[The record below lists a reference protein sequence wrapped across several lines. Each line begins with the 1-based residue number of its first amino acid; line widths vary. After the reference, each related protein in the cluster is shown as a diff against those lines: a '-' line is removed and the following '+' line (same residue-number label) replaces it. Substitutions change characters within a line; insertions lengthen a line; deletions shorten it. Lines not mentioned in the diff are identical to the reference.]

1 MLQPWAGALPASFTP
16 TGDCLLARVQSA
28 VKIRII
34 LSHLPSLAGKVVFT
48 LKKADLLSTLF
59 VGIDISSREN
69 VVAVMDFESTKP
81 IASFAVPNNEPGA
94 EEMARRIS
102 EYFNLRSGLGRLV
115 IGLES
120 TSFYGV
126 HIANY
131 LSTCRALMPFHTEVY
146 CLNPKSI
153 ANYKKSYIGLGK
165 NDYVDA
171 FVIADFARVGR
182 ITTKP
187 WRGCQYLA
195 LQRLTRHRLHLVKAL
210 TREKTYM
217 LSNIFLKFSEFT
229 MLDAEEQPFSNE
241 FGATASAVLTEFLST
256 EEIVDMPMDKLVE
269 FICEKGRNRFH
280 DPQKTA
286 KLLQAAARN
295 SYRLDKCLYEPLTVA
310 IASSFTMI
318 STYNAEIKKV
328 NQAIEST
335 IKGLNQNAFQSLLSI
350 PGVGPVMAAGIMA
363 EIGDVSVFKSQESLA
378 KYAGLIWR
386 ESQSGQFK
394 ADDTSMSKAG
404 NSYLRYYL
412 LEAASHMKLHCPEYS
427 EYYAKKYAEVK
438 THQHKRAL
446 ALTARKAIKLIFGLL
461 ANNQLYS
468 RNRVGQA

>member
-1 MLQPWAGALPASFTP
+1 M
-16 TGDCLLARVQSA
+16 
-28 VKIRII
+28 
-34 LSHLPSLAGKVVFT
+34 FT

-94 EEMARRIS
+94 EEMAKKIS
-102 EYFNLRSGLGRLV
+102 AFITPESGLKRLV
-115 IGLES
+115 IGLKS

-131 LSTCRALMPFHTEVY
+131 LSTCRELMPFHTEVY

-153 ANYKKSYIGLGK
+153 ANYKK
-165 NDYVDA
+165 
-171 FVIADFARVGR
+171 
-182 ITTKP
+182 
-187 WRGCQYLA
+187 
-195 LQRLTRHRLHLVKAL
+195 
-210 TREKTYM
+210 TYM

-229 MLDAEEQPFSNE
+229 MLDTEEQPFSNE

-256 EEIVDMPMDKLVE
+256 EEIVDMPMEKLVE
-269 FICEKGRNRFH
+269 FICEKGRNRFP

-286 KLLQAAARN
+286 KLLQTAASN

-328 NQAIEST
+328 NQAIEKT
-335 IKGLNQNAFQSLLSI
+335 IKGLNTNAFLSLQSI
-350 PGVGPVMAAGIMA
+350 PGIGPVMAAGIMA
-363 EIGDVSVFKSQESLA
+363 EIGDITVFKSQESLA
-378 KYAGLIWR
+378 KYAGLVWR
-386 ESQSGQFK
+386 ENQSGQFK

-412 LEAASHMKLHCPEYS
+412 LEATSHIKLHCPEYR
-427 EYYAKKYAEVK
+427 EYYYKKYAEVK

-461 ANNQLYS
+461 AKNQLYS

>member
-1 MLQPWAGALPASFTP
+1 M
-16 TGDCLLARVQSA
+16 
-28 VKIRII
+28 
-34 LSHLPSLAGKVVFT
+34 FT
-48 LKKADLLSTLF
+48 LKKADLLTTLF

-69 VVAVMDFESTKP
+69 VVAVMNFESNKP

-94 EEMARRIS
+94 IEMAEKIS
-102 EYFNLRSGLGRLV
+102 GFITPENGLDRLV

-131 LSTCRALMPFHTEVY
+131 LSTCQILMPFHTEVY

-153 ANYKKSYIGLGK
+153 ANYKKSFIGLSK
-165 NDYVDA
+165 NDYIDA

-217 LSNIFLKFSEFT
+217 LSNIFLKFSEFN

-256 EEIVDMPMDKLVE
+256 EEIIDMPIEQLVE
-269 FICEKGRNRFH
+269 FICEKGHNRFP

-286 KLLQAAARN
+286 KLLQTAARN

-310 IASSFTMI
+310 IASSFTML
-318 STYNAEIKKV
+318 STYQAEIKKV
-328 NQAIEST
+328 NKAIEQT
-335 IKGLNQNAFQSLLSI
+335 IKGLNPNAFLSLQSI

-363 EIGDVSVFKSQESLA
+363 EIGDIFVFKSQESLA
-378 KYAGLIWR
+378 KYAGLVWR
-386 ESQSGQFK
+386 EKQSGQFK

-412 LEAASHMKLHCPEYS
+412 LEATSHIKLHCPEYS
-427 EYYAKKYAEVK
+427 EYYYKKYAEVK

-446 ALTARKAIKLIFGLL
+446 ALTARKAIRLIFGLL

-468 RNRVGQA
+468 KDRVGQA

>member
-1 MLQPWAGALPASFTP
+1 M
-16 TGDCLLARVQSA
+16 
-28 VKIRII
+28 
-34 LSHLPSLAGKVVFT
+34 
-48 LKKADLLSTLF
+48 KKADLLSTLF
-59 VGIDISSREN
+59 VGIDISSKEN

-94 EEMARRIS
+94 EEMAKKIS
-102 EYFNLRSGLGRLV
+102 TFITPESGLKRLV

-131 LSTCRALMPFHTEVY
+131 LSTCHELMPFHTEVY

-153 ANYKKSYIGLGK
+153 ANYKKSYIGLSK
-165 NDYVDA
+165 NDYIDA

-229 MLDAEEQPFSNE
+229 MLNTEEQPFSDE

-256 EEIVDMPMDKLVE
+256 EEIVDMPMEKLVK
-269 FICEKGRNRFH
+269 FICEKGRNRFP

-286 KLLQAAARN
+286 KLLQAAAKN

-328 NQAIEST
+328 NQAIEKT
-335 IKGLNQNAFQSLLSI
+335 IKGLNTNAFLSLQSI
-350 PGVGPVMAAGIMA
+350 PGIGPVMAAGIMA
-363 EIGDVSVFKSQESLA
+363 EIGDITVFKSQESLA
-378 KYAGLIWR
+378 KYAGLVWR
-386 ESQSGQFK
+386 ENQSGQFK
-394 ADDTSMSKAG
+394 ADETSMSKAG

-412 LEAASHMKLHCPEYS
+412 LEATSNIKLHCPEYR
-427 EYYAKKYAEVK
+427 EYYSKKYAEVK

-446 ALTARKAIKLIFGLL
+446 ALTARKATKLIFGLL
-461 ANNQLYS
+461 AKNQLYS
-468 RNRVGQA
+468 RSRVGQA

>member
-1 MLQPWAGALPASFTP
+1 M
-16 TGDCLLARVQSA
+16 
-28 VKIRII
+28 
-34 LSHLPSLAGKVVFT
+34 
-48 LKKADLLSTLF
+48 KKADLLSTLF
-59 VGIDISSREN
+59 VGIDINSREN

-81 IASFAVPNNEPGA
+81 IASFTVPNNEPGA
-94 EEMARRIS
+94 EEMAKKIS
-102 EYFNLRSGLGRLV
+102 TFITPESGLKKLV

-131 LSTCRALMPFHTEVY
+131 LSTCRELMPFHTEVY

-153 ANYKKSYIGLGK
+153 ANYKKSYIGLSK
-165 NDYVDA
+165 NDYIDA

-210 TREKTYM
+210 TREKTHM

-229 MLDAEEQPFSNE
+229 MLDTEEQPFSNE

-256 EEIVDMPMDKLVE
+256 EEIVDMPMEKLVE
-269 FICEKGRNRFH
+269 FICEKGCNRFP

-286 KLLQAAARN
+286 KLLQVAARN

-328 NQAIEST
+328 NQAIEKN
-335 IKGLNQNAFQSLLSI
+335 IKGLNTNAFLSLQSI
-350 PGVGPVMAAGIMA
+350 PGIGPVMAAGIMA
-363 EIGDVSVFKSQESLA
+363 EIGDITVFKSQESLA
-378 KYAGLIWR
+378 KYAGLVWR
-386 ESQSGQFK
+386 ENQSGQFK

-404 NSYLRYYL
+404 NSYLRYYF
-412 LEAASHMKLHCPEYS
+412 LEATSHIKLHCPEYR
-427 EYYAKKYAEVK
+427 EYYSKKYAEVK

-461 ANNQLYS
+461 GLL
-468 RNRVGQA
+468 

>member
-1 MLQPWAGALPASFTP
+1 M
-16 TGDCLLARVQSA
+16 
-28 VKIRII
+28 
-34 LSHLPSLAGKVVFT
+34 FT

-94 EEMARRIS
+94 EEMAKKIS
-102 EYFNLRSGLGRLV
+102 TFITPESGLKKLV

-131 LSTCRALMPFHTEVY
+131 LSTCRELMPFHTEVY

-153 ANYKKSYIGLGK
+153 ANYKKSYIGLSK
-165 NDYVDA
+165 NDYIDA

-229 MLDAEEQPFSNE
+229 MLDTEEQPFSNE

-256 EEIVDMPMDKLVE
+256 EEIVDMSMEKLVE
-269 FICEKGRNRFH
+269 FICEKGRNRFP

-286 KLLQAAARN
+286 KLLQVAARN

-328 NQAIEST
+328 NQAIEKT
-335 IKGLNQNAFQSLLSI
+335 IKGLNTNAFLSLQSI
-350 PGVGPVMAAGIMA
+350 PGIGPVMAAGIMA
-363 EIGDVSVFKSQESLA
+363 EIGDITVFKSQESLA
-378 KYAGLIWR
+378 KYAGLVWR
-386 ESQSGQFK
+386 ENQSGQFK

-404 NSYLRYYL
+404 NSYLRYYFFG
-412 LEAASHMKLHCPEYS
+412 SYQS
-427 EYYAKKYAEVK
+427 YK
-438 THQHKRAL
+438 TPL
-446 ALTARKAIKLIFGLL
+446 
-461 ANNQLYS
+461 S
-468 RNRVGQA
+468 RIQGILFQEIR

>member
-1 MLQPWAGALPASFTP
+1 M
-16 TGDCLLARVQSA
+16 
-28 VKIRII
+28 
-34 LSHLPSLAGKVVFT
+34 
-48 LKKADLLSTLF
+48 KKADLLSTLF

-94 EEMARRIS
+94 EEMARKIS
-102 EYFNLRSGLGRLV
+102 TFITPESGLKKLV

-131 LSTCRALMPFHTEVY
+131 LSTCRELMPFHTEVY

-153 ANYKKSYIGLGK
+153 ANYKKSYIGLSK
-165 NDYVDA
+165 NDYIDA
-171 FVIADFARVGR
+171 FIIADFARVGR

-229 MLDAEEQPFSNE
+229 MLDTEEQPFSNE

-256 EEIVDMPMDKLVE
+256 EEIVDMSMEKLVE
-269 FICEKGRNRFH
+269 FICEKGRNRFP

-328 NQAIEST
+328 NQAIEKT
-335 IKGLNQNAFQSLLSI
+335 IKGLNTNAFLSLQSI
-350 PGVGPVMAAGIMA
+350 PGIGPVMAAGIMA
-363 EIGDVSVFKSQESLA
+363 EIGDITVFKSQESLA
-378 KYAGLIWR
+378 KYAGLVWC
-386 ESQSGQFK
+386 ENQSGQFK

-404 NSYLRYYL
+404 NSYLRYYFW
-412 LEAASHMKLHCPEYS
+412 EATSHIKLHCPEYR
-427 EYYAKKYAEVK
+427 EYYSKKYAEVK

-446 ALTARKAIKLIFGLL
+446 ALTARKAIKLILGLL
-461 ANNQLYS
+461 AKNQLYS

>member
-1 MLQPWAGALPASFTP
+1 M
-16 TGDCLLARVQSA
+16 
-28 VKIRII
+28 
-34 LSHLPSLAGKVVFT
+34 
-48 LKKADLLSTLF
+48 KKADLLSTLF

-69 VVAVMDFESTKP
+69 VVALMDFESTKP

-94 EEMARRIS
+94 EEMAQKIS
-102 EYFNLRSGLGRLV
+102 EFITPESGLHRLV

-131 LSTCRALMPFHTEVY
+131 LSTCRILMPFHTEVY

-165 NDYVDA
+165 NDYIDA
-171 FVIADFARVGR
+171 FIIADFARVGR

-229 MLDAEEQPFSNE
+229 MLDTEEQPFSNE

-256 EEIVDMPMDKLVE
+256 EEIVDMPMEKLVE
-269 FICEKGRNRFH
+269 FICEKGRNRFP
-280 DPQKTA
+280 DPLKTA
-286 KLLQAAARN
+286 KLLQTAARN

-328 NQAIEST
+328 NQAIETT
-335 IKGLNQNAFQSLLSI
+335 IKGLNPNAFLSLQSI
-350 PGVGPVMAAGIMA
+350 PGIGPVMAAGIMA
-363 EIGDVSVFKSQESLA
+363 EIGDITVFNSQESLA
-378 KYAGLIWR
+378 KYAGLLWH
-386 ESQSGQFK
+386 ENQSGQFK

-412 LEAASHMKLHCPEYS
+412 LEATNHIKLNCPEYG
-427 EYYAKKYAEVK
+427 EYYSKKYDDEKNSSA
-438 THQHKRAL
+438 
-446 ALTARKAIKLIFGLL
+446 
-461 ANNQLYS
+461 
-468 RNRVGQA
+468 

>member
-1 MLQPWAGALPASFTP
+1 M
-16 TGDCLLARVQSA
+16 
-28 VKIRII
+28 
-34 LSHLPSLAGKVVFT
+34 
-48 LKKADLLSTLF
+48 KKADLLSTLF

-94 EEMARRIS
+94 EEMVTRIY
-102 EYFNLRSGLGRLV
+102 EYLTPKSGLDRLV
-115 IGLES
+115 IALES

-131 LSTCRALMPFHTEVY
+131 LSTCPRLMPFHTEVY

-153 ANYKKSYIGLGK
+153 ANYKKSYIGLSK
-165 NDYVDA
+165 NDYIDA

-210 TREKTYM
+210 SREKTYM
-217 LSNIFLKFSEFT
+217 LSNIFLKFSEFNL
-229 MLDAEEQPFSNE
+229 LDDDEQPFSDE

-256 EEIVDMPMDKLVE
+256 EEIVDMPIEKLVE
-269 FICEKGRNRFH
+269 FICEKSRNRFPN
-280 DPQKTA
+280 PQKTA
-286 KLLQAAARN
+286 QLLQAAARN

-318 STYNAEIKKV
+318 STYYAEIKKV
-328 NQAIEST
+328 NKAIENT
-335 IKGLNQNAFQSLLSI
+335 IKGLNPNAFQSLMSI
-350 PGVGPVMAAGIMA
+350 PGIGPVMAAGIMA
-363 EIGDVSVFKSQESLA
+363 EIGDITVFKSQESLA
-378 KYAGLIWR
+378 KYAGLVWR
-386 ESQSGQFK
+386 ENQSGQFR

-412 LEAASHMKLHCPEYS
+412 LEATSHIRLHCQEYS
-427 EYYAKKYAEVK
+427 EFYYKKYAEVK

-461 ANNQLYS
+461 AKNQLYS
-468 RNRVGQA
+468 GNRVGQS